1 MTGKAIR
8 MAAGA
13 ALLMSAP
20 AGAVPFD
27 RVFVFG
33 DSLSDTGRVYELTR
47 GGIPQSPPYYD
58 GRFSNG
64 PVWVERLAP
73 LIGSQPDQKT
83 NFAYGG
89 AETGTLSQTGVPGI
103 QGQVGQF
110 LLSRPSGTG
119 GGLFAVWAGGNDYFN
134 RVSAGSDPSGLVTQ
148 TVGNIVTTVERLAAL
163 GGKTFLVP
171 NLPDLGTIPDTRN
184 SDRAALLNA
193 VTASHN
199 TLLSQAMADVEK
211 RLGVTVVVADVN
223 ALYRA
228 VAANPTAYGFTNTV
242 TPCLSDNAPTGACG
256 TEAQADQ
263 TVYWDEIHPTRAAHL
278 LIAQYMQGALL
289 ALNDAAETV
298 AMQPELAFEATRSW
312 HRALLGSIV
321 GPAATRVEAPLGNGE
336 LRAFLIGDAAWG
348 RLGGTPERQGFRFN
362 TQSGGVGAEL
372 PVGPA
377 SRVGLSVG
385 GSRGR
390 AKLDEGAGTLDMT
403 STIIG
408 LHAVTEAR
416 GFQLA
421 VAGSVSFDRY
431 GDIDRTTGFAP
442 FPSASADTDGRTYA
456 LSVAGGYT
464 AQLGP
469 VALGPRL
476 GLRYIHTR
484 IDGYQESGAGL
495 LSLGVERQSAE
506 SLESS
511 VGAEA
516 STVVEIGRSVL
527 QPSLGIA
534 WEHQFAEDART
545 VTVRLPGGAANSVSP
560 SGDGRDSLVIGVGL
574 SAQLWQA
581 VGATVG
587 YRGELSGAD
596 GHNHAF
602 TARLRMSF

>member
-1 MTGKAIR
+1 MRGKAIR

-13 ALLMSAP
+13 ALLASAP

-33 DSLSDTGRVYELTR
+33 DSLSDTGRVHELTR
-47 GGIPQSPPYYD
+47 GAIPQSPPYYD

-110 LLSRPSGTG
+110 LLSRPGGTN

-134 RVSAGSDPSGLVTQ
+134 RVSAGSDPSGLVSQ

-184 SDRAALLNA
+184 SDRATLLNA

-228 VAANPTAYGFTNTV
+228 VAANPMAYGFTNTV
-242 TPCLSDNAPTGACG
+242 TPCLTNNAPTGACG

-312 HRALLGSIV
+312 HRALLGSIA
-321 GPAATRVEAPLGNGE
+321 GPAATRVEAPIGNGE

-348 RLGGTPERQGFRFN
+348 RLGGTAERQGFRFN

-377 SRVGLSVG
+377 SGVGLSVG

-442 FPSASADTDGRTYA
+442 FPNASAETDGRTYA

-464 AQLGP
+464 AQLGA

-516 STVVEIGRSVL
+516 STIVEIGRTVL

-560 SGDGRDSLVIGVGL
+560 SGDGRDSLVIGAGL

>member
-1 MTGKAIR
+1 

-13 ALLMSAP
+13 AFLVSAP

-110 LLSRPSGTG
+110 LFSRPSGTG

-134 RVSAGSDPSGLVTQ
+134 RVSAGADPSGLVTQ

-171 NLPDLGTIPDTRN
+171 NLPDLGTVPDTRN

-242 TPCLSDNAPTGACG
+242 TPCLSNNAPTGACG
-256 TEAQADQ
+256 TEVQADQ
-263 TVYWDEIHPTRAAHL
+263 TV
-278 LIAQYMQGALL
+278 
-289 ALNDAAETV
+289 
-298 AMQPELAFEATRSW
+298 
-312 HRALLGSIV
+312 
-321 GPAATRVEAPLGNGE
+321 
-336 LRAFLIGDAAWG
+336 
-348 RLGGTPERQGFRFN
+348 
-362 TQSGGVGAEL
+362 
-372 PVGPA
+372 
-377 SRVGLSVG
+377 
-385 GSRGR
+385 
-390 AKLDEGAGTLDMT
+390 
-403 STIIG
+403 
-408 LHAVTEAR
+408 
-416 GFQLA
+416 
-421 VAGSVSFDRY
+421 
-431 GDIDRTTGFAP
+431 
-442 FPSASADTDGRTYA
+442 
-456 LSVAGGYT
+456 
-464 AQLGP
+464 
-469 VALGPRL
+469 
-476 GLRYIHTR
+476 
-484 IDGYQESGAGL
+484 
-495 LSLGVERQSAE
+495 
-506 SLESS
+506 
-511 VGAEA
+511 
-516 STVVEIGRSVL
+516 
-527 QPSLGIA
+527 
-534 WEHQFAEDART
+534 
-545 VTVRLPGGAANSVSP
+545 
-560 SGDGRDSLVIGVGL
+560 
-574 SAQLWQA
+574 
-581 VGATVG
+581 
-587 YRGELSGAD
+587 
-596 GHNHAF
+596 
-602 TARLRMSF
+602 